1 MSGKKTRLELLLA
14 FADKIARKTFATND
28 GIATG
33 WLRETDAGDHF
44 AIYTPWVDSNSK
56 TTDDAALRQIFVE
69 KNVVHSLDVMTQAT
83 EGARP

>member
-1 MSGKKTRLELLLA
+1 MSGKKTRLEWLLA
-14 FADKIARKTFATND
+14 LADKIARQTFATND

-33 WLRETDAGDHF
+33 WLCETDAGDHF
-44 AIYTPWVDSNSK
+44 VFYTPWVGSNSK

-69 KNVVHSLDVMTQAT
+69 KNVVHSLDVMTEAT